1 MRVAVDINRSIPASS
16 LMHDVSRPPRLP
28 TRCRLC
34 KGAVIE
40 RTSSAAH
47 SGFTW
52 FHCLF
57 CNHWWKV
64 LTDETAA
71 NPDGE
76 LTGEVFIVTKGITYT
91 LDSVAVSAIPE
102 DVAKKHLESKSQERE
117 IESQKVRRA
126 LDGLTT
132 ALEIAKAEEDALWK
146 ALQLDDANPQKSAA
160 WRVAYNKTKDL
171 AKEVK
176 NLQTERGRVTS
187 GEYFFDELPTG
198 ISIAKTDGNGRFSL
212 IIPCNGRYVVAARG
226 PRETFRDIDPYWF
239 VTTSLDG
246 ETSKHLVLTNDN
258 VLDAGSEN
266 SPPH

>member
-1 MRVAVDINRSIPASS
+1 
-16 LMHDVSRPPRLP
+16 MHDVSRPPRLP

-40 RTSSAAH
+40 RTSNAAH
-47 SGFTW
+47 TGVTW

-64 LTDETAA
+64 RFDEHVAT
-71 NPDGE
+71 PDGE
-76 LTGEVFIVTKGITYT
+76 LTGEVFIVTRGITYT

-102 DVAKKHLESKSQERE
+102 DVAQKHLETKAQERD
-117 IESQKVRRA
+117 IESVKLRRA
-126 LDGLTT
+126 LHGLTA
-132 ALEIAKAEEDALWK
+132 ALEIAKVEEDGLWK
-146 ALQLDDANPQKSAA
+146 ALQLDDANPEKSAA

-176 NLQTERGRVTS
+176 NLQAERARVTS
-187 GEYFFDELPTG
+187 GEYFFDELPAG

-212 IIPCNGRYVVAARG
+212 IIPCKGRYVVAARG
-226 PRETFRDIDPYWF
+226 PRETFRDIEPYWF
-239 VTTSLDG
+239 VWTSLDG

-258 VLDAGSEN
+258 VLDAGSET
-266 SPPH
+266 PPIQ

>member
-1 MRVAVDINRSIPASS
+1 MRVAIDSNCIPASS
-16 LMHDVSRPPRLP
+16 RMHEVSRPLRLP

-40 RTSSAAH
+40 RTSSVAH

-64 LTDETAA
+64 LTDETTA

-102 DVAKKHLESKSQERE
+102 DVAKKHLETKTQERD

-132 ALEIAKAEEDALWK
+132 ALEIVKAEEDALWK

-176 NLQTERGRVTS
+176 NLQAERARVTS

-198 ISIAKTDGNGRFSL
+198 ISVAKTDGNGRFSL

-226 PRETFRDIDPYWF
+226 PRETFRDVDPYWF
-239 VTTSLDG
+239 VSTSLDG
-246 ETSKHLVLTNDN
+246 EPSKHLVLTNDN
-258 VLDAGSEN
+258 VLDAESEN
-266 SPPH
+266 SPPE